1 LRVPAAGA
9 NGTFVPRT
17 VYPMLCA
24 YPTDQQEQ
32 YVALACKGGFAT
44 PCQCPGCLTP
54 KEELSS
60 MDATLPET
68 HGVRTMELRDRLT
81 AAMGDAATA
90 REMFPAATS
99 DRAALKLAKAEFDR
113 YSFRAGVDPAFHAFA
128 GVYGAYVMLGAA
140 YDQLH
145 NTWIGKFKRLCLLT
159 LCVYGLRF
167 GYKHAV
173 NLLNDRIIASGKH
186 DGLERC
192 VPPAPMGLAATMP
205 RVHACALI
213 RCLRNGMFKG
223 GRKDKEPGLIPM
235 LRGSELEQMAG
246 CMPYVTACMPPIS
259 FVYVAFADMQ
269 AAFNPVD
276 GHTIASI
283 VELRRLI
290 DEYVPTG
297 PF

>member
-1 LRVPAAGA
+1 
-9 NGTFVPRT
+9 
-17 VYPMLCA
+17 MLCA

-32 YVALACKGGFAT
+32 YVALACKGGYAT

-68 HGVRTMELRDRLT
+68 YGVRTMDLRDRHT
-81 AAMGDAATA
+81 AAMGDPATA
-90 REMFPAATS
+90 RKMFPAATS

-145 NTWIGKFKRLCLLT
+145 NTWIGKFKRLSLLT
-159 LCVYGLRF
+159 LCVYGLRY
-167 GYKHAV
+167 GYKRAV

-192 VPPAPMGLAATMP
+192 VQPAPMGLAAAIP
-205 RVHACALI
+205 RVHAPCA
-213 RCLRNGMFKG
+213 
-223 GRKDKEPGLIPM
+223 
-235 LRGSELEQMAG
+235 
-246 CMPYVTACMPPIS
+246 
-259 FVYVAFADMQ
+259 
-269 AAFNPVD
+269 
-276 GHTIASI
+276 H
-283 VELRRLI
+283 
-290 DEYVPTG
+290 
-297 PF
+297 

>member
-1 LRVPAAGA
+1 
-9 NGTFVPRT
+9 
-17 VYPMLCA
+17 
-24 YPTDQQEQ
+24 
-32 YVALACKGGFAT
+32 
-44 PCQCPGCLTP
+44 
-54 KEELSS
+54 
-60 MDATLPET
+60 
-68 HGVRTMELRDRLT
+68 MELRDRLT

-173 NLLNDRIIASGKH
+173 NLLNDSIIASGKH

-192 VPPAPMGLAATMP
+192 VQPAPMGLAAAMPRAHAPCAHQVLAKRHVQGRAERQGAGAHTHVKRKRARADGRMHALCHSMHAPHLPCLRCVCGHASGVQSSRRPHHRLDRRAAPAHRRVRAARSLRNLFACSNPAPSFAGTMP
-205 RVHACALI
+205 H
-213 RCLRNGMFKG
+213 
-223 GRKDKEPGLIPM
+223 
-235 LRGSELEQMAG
+235 
-246 CMPYVTACMPPIS
+246 
-259 FVYVAFADMQ
+259 
-269 AAFNPVD
+269 
-276 GHTIASI
+276 
-283 VELRRLI
+283 
-290 DEYVPTG
+290 
-297 PF
+297 